1 MRLELKKINE
11 AINAISYSI
20 DTEQYEEA
28 LLGSEIMLNEL
39 EKYEKSESVLR
50 LFFNLAG
57 QFIDAGTSLRN
68 KSAVSKGIQILETY
82 SEHYENLV
90 HSPILQLIRFDDCTC
105 KYSNSGTESK
115 KELSEHSCKI
125 CCQLS
130 CQRYL

>member
-68 KSAVSKGIQILETY
+68 KNAVSKGIQILETY
-82 SEHYENLV
+82 SEHYENQ
-90 HSPILQLIRFDDCTC
+90 SNIRSLAKVKTT
-105 KYSNSGTESK
+105 S
-115 KELSEHSCKI
+115 I
-125 CCQLS
+125 
-130 CQRYL
+130 

>member
-82 SEHYENLV
+82 SEHYENQSNINYYYNLANGK
-90 HSPILQLIRFDDCTC
+90 LALANDC
-105 KYSNSGTESK
+105 GWQSK
-115 KELSEHSCKI
+115 T
-125 CCQLS
+125 
-130 CQRYL
+130 